1 MFEKMKDKRPDN
13 DRAAMPQPDNGIGRM
28 PQPQQPAVA
37 SPAVAQFSAAHSS
50 TASSSVAQPAGT
62 PASSA
67 ATSLISSSM
76 TLVGKLVG
84 DGAVTIFGRIE
95 GELQASS
102 ILICEGAHV
111 EGSVVAKE
119 LTIGGHVK
127 GTIHAT
133 RVKLNGTAVVDGDIY
148 HRSLSIEENARF
160 EGSSR
165 REENPTDKPSGTL
178 LSGASAAGGNVRA
191 ANPQIAS
198 SESAGFKSRLYSDE
212 ASNPLNK

>member
-1 MFEKMKDKRPDN
+1 MFDKIKDKRADN
-13 DRAAMPQPDNGIGRM
+13 DRPAMPQPDNSLGRV
-28 PQPQQPAVA
+28 QPIQQPAVA
-37 SPAVAQFSAAHSS
+37 QPAVTPPVAISGSS
-50 TASSSVAQPAGT
+50 ET
-62 PASSA
+62 
-67 ATSLISSSM
+67 TSLISPGM

-84 DGAVTIFGRIE
+84 DGAVTIYGRIE

-111 EGSVVAKE
+111 EGSLVAKD

-133 RVKLNGTAVVDGDIY
+133 RVKLNGTAVVEGDIY
-148 HRSLSIEENARF
+148 HRSLAIEENARF

-165 REENPTDKPSGTL
+165 REEHDKPS
-178 LSGASAAGGNVRA
+178 SAHASGGNVRA
-191 ANPQIAS
+191 VNPQPQLAS
-198 SESAGFKSRLYSDE
+198 TDSVGFKGKLYGDE

>member
-1 MFEKMKDKRPDN
+1 MFDKIKDKRVDN
-13 DRAAMPQPDNGIGRM
+13 DRAAMPQPDNGLGRV
-28 PQPQQPAVA
+28 QQTQQPV
-37 SPAVAQFSAAHSS
+37 
-50 TASSSVAQPAGT
+50 VAQPAVLP
-62 PASSA
+62 PAATSESSET
-67 ATSLISSSM
+67 TSLISPGM

-84 DGAVTIFGRIE
+84 DGAVKVFGRIE

-111 EGSVVAKE
+111 EGNVVAKD

-133 RVKLNGTAVVDGDIY
+133 RVKLNGTAVVEGDIY
-148 HRSLSIEENARF
+148 HRSLAIEENARF

-165 REENPTDKPSGTL
+165 REEHLTDKP
-178 LSGASAAGGNVRA
+178 LSGHVSSGGNVTGTTVR
-191 ANPQIAS
+191 AS
-198 SESAGFKSRLYSDE
+198 SPQLASSDNVGFKSRLYGDE